1 MANISRQDL
10 LEGKTRI
17 AVWGSGFIGATS
29 AMAFASEG
37 VKVTCYD
44 VNENAVKMINK
55 GQLAIANL
63 EYWFGATMAEFVE
76 KGLIQATHDWNDL
89 TSPEYV
95 VHLIAI
101 PTEREGKPWDG
112 ALLDVLGKLKTLP
125 DPPLVIIESTLIPG
139 QLDTLDL
146 GHLRVGVAPRRDWF
160 HSPDKNLK
168 TLHRVFAGLTPEVTA
183 DMREVLSV
191 VCDHLAPA
199 SSHLVAELVKSV
211 ENSLL
216 HVPAVYAT
224 QLAKAYPHVNI
235 GEVLALAATHWRIG
249 RYYPSLGTGGYCI
262 PLSSQYVQAG
272 AREPQHLTILD
283 ATVGSDQ
290 LEPYFMAGRVAALC
304 KGDVAVLGISYKG
317 DLKVHVLSPALPVLE
332 HLCKQPHLKV
342 HVNDPYY
349 TAEELGRITPAT
361 PIELEENLGRFSGII
376 IVSDHKAYGRVPLHR
391 LLEELKPGTI
401 VVDNYGI
408 WAKHRDA
415 LHRAGI
421 NYRKVGDVGWTL
433 ENGHETPAA
442 NGKAVNAA
450 VPAGA

>member
-1 MANISRQDL
+1 MASISRQDL
-10 LEGKTRI
+10 LKGKTRI
-17 AVWGSGFIGATS
+17 AVWGSGFIGATA

-37 VKVTCYD
+37 VRVTCYD
-44 VNENAVKMINK
+44 VNEHAVKMINK

-95 VHLIAI
+95 VHLIAV
-101 PTEREGKPWDG
+101 PTEREGRPWDG
-112 ALLDVLGKLKTLP
+112 ALLDVLGKLKTLET
-125 DPPLVIIESTLIPG
+125 PPLVIIESTLIPG

-146 GHLRVGVAPRRDWF
+146 GGLRVGVAPRRDWF
-160 HSPDKNLK
+160 HSPDKNLR
-168 TLHRVFAGLTPEVTA
+168 TLHRVFAGLTPDVTD
-183 DMREVLSV
+183 DMRQVISI
-191 VCDHLAPA
+191 VCDNLAPA

-262 PLSSQYVQAG
+262 PLSSQYVKAG

-283 ATVGSDQ
+283 AAVDSDT
-290 LEPYFMAGRVAALC
+290 LEPYFMAGRVSALC

-317 DLKVHVLSPALPVLE
+317 DLKVHVLSPALPVLA
-332 HLCKQPHLKV
+332 HLCKQAHLNV

-349 TAEELGRITPAT
+349 TDAELKDITSAT
-361 PIELEENLGRFSGII
+361 PFGLEEDLGRFTGII
-376 IVSDHKAYGRVPLHR
+376 LVSDHKAYGRVPLHR
-391 LLEELKPGTI
+391 LLAELKPGTI

-408 WAKHRDA
+408 WSKHRRE
-415 LHRAGI
+415 LLEAGI
-421 NYRKVGDVGWTL
+421 NYHKVGDSGWTL
-433 ENGHETPAA
+433 DNGTPEG
-442 NGKAVNAA
+442 NGKPLAAA